1 MKTLL
6 MLAVLFG
13 AFSTHM
19 KAMAQDDSDSSITID
34 ESEMPSSTATPATY
48 DDSSSEEGAPMDEG
62 SSEGDYEVIE

>member
-13 AFSTHM
+13 AFNIHM
-19 KAMAQDDSDSSITID
+19 SAVAQDDVDSISID
-34 ESEMPSSTATPATY
+34 ETEEMPSSTATPTTY
-48 DDSSSEEGAPMDEG
+48 DDSSEEGMPMEDS

>member
-13 AFSTHM
+13 AFNIHM
-19 KAMAQDDSDSSITID
+19 SAMAQDDETDSISID
-34 ESEMPSSTATPATY
+34 ESEMPSSTATPATF
-48 DDSSSEEGAPMDEG
+48 DDSEEGMPMDEG